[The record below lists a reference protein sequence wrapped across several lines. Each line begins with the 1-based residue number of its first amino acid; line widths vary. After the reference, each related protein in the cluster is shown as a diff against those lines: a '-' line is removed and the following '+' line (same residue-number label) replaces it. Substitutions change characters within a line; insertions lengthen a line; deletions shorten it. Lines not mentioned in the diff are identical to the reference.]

1 MRWGS
6 LILLIIFITSLSW
19 SDSRRRL
26 SWEPVPGAAGYF
38 LEIRDS
44 TGTIITETAVKEN
57 FYEITDLEPGNYS
70 FRVATVNLLNQ
81 KGESSPWIN
90 FTIEKLIVPEL
101 QSVSSRQLAA
111 TVTSSDIIVKGNNFN
126 RSSRFFLRS
135 SGVDIP
141 VAAIDIKSEKEVL
154 LTIKPDTGMAGV
166 YDLVVVNRGGAEAV
180 LKNAFVVVE
189 KEIREKYFFTAVS
202 YSVNVPVGTWSE
214 YFDTSFA
221 GASIYIQIP
230 VSTSGSKVYYF
241 EAEVDAVKY
250 NSIQSSRESSFTFIS
265 SGAGISLYHSFNE
278 SVQIFTKIL
287 AGPVYNILEMEEN
300 ISEKKSSSLDL
311 YASAGAGIRYFP
323 AEKFFLEPAICWKT
337 VFMAEEFFH
346 NAEISL
352 YAGVRF

>member
-6 LILLIIFITSLSW
+6 LILLLIFITSLSW

-26 SWEPVPGAAGYF
+26 SWEPVPGAAGYY

-44 TGTIITETAVKEN
+44 TGTIIAETAVKEN

-90 FTIEKLIVPEL
+90 FTLEKLIVPEL
-101 QSVSSRQLAA
+101 HSASSRQLIAS
-111 TVTSSDIIVKGNNFN
+111 VTSRDIIVKGNNFN

-135 SGVDIP
+135 SAGDVT
-141 VAAIDIKSEKEVL
+141 VAGIDIKSEREVL
-154 LTIKPDTGMAGV
+154 LNIKPETGMSGV
-166 YDLVVVNRGGAEAV
+166 YDLVVVNRGGADAV
-180 LKNAFVVVE
+180 LKNAFTVVE

-214 YFDTSFA
+214 YFDASFT
-221 GASIYIQIP
+221 GASIYIQTP
-230 VSTSGSKVYYF
+230 VSKSGPTIYYF

-250 NSIQSSRESSFTFIS
+250 NSTQSSRESSFLFIS
-265 SGAGISLYHSFNE
+265 SGAGISLYYSLNG
-278 SVQIFTKIL
+278 SVQLFTKIL
-287 AGPVYNILEMEEN
+287 AGPVYNILEMDEN
-300 ISEKKSSSLDL
+300 INEKKSSSLDL
-311 YASAGAGIRYFP
+311 YVSAGAGIRYFP

-346 NAEISL
+346 SAGISL